1 MNQNSGKTK
10 TIIWVTLLLAV
21 VVIGIG
27 YAAISATN
35 LNISGTASAT
45 GDTTDFVVKF
55 DDSVEIA
62 TAGQGTTSG
71 DIVNNTTATMT
82 VEGLSAAGEKAS
94 ATYTIKNESQAL
106 SAGLTAQA
114 SITNTEY
121 FDISYSFGET
131 SIATGDTTTLTV
143 TVTLKKTVIEDLD
156 PADLTVTITATP
168 KQP

>member
-71 DIVNNTTATMT
+71 DIVNNTTA
-82 VEGLSAAGEKAS
+82 GI
-94 ATYTIKNESQAL
+94 YIKFIKFFL
-106 SAGLTAQA
+106 GDFL
-114 SITNTEY
+114 
-121 FDISYSFGET
+121 FKDLFSFFV
-131 SIATGDTTTLTV
+131 LV
-143 TVTLKKTVIEDLD
+143 FLEDLF
-156 PADLTVTITATP
+156 LTTSCIAIP
-168 KQP
+168 PY

>member
-1 MNQNSGKTK
+1 MNQTSGKTK

-71 DIVNNTTATMT
+71 DIVNNTTGNNTINNT
-82 VEGLSAAGEKAS
+82 TDNSIINNTNPGNNTTGGGNSLIN
-94 ATYTIKNESQAL
+94 TIKNIITGGDNTTSQIKIPHYIFV
-106 SAGLTAQA
+106 QA
-114 SITNTEY
+114 FSIY
-121 FDISYSFGET
+121 P
-131 SIATGDTTTLTV
+131 
-143 TVTLKKTVIEDLD
+143 
-156 PADLTVTITATP
+156 PAVP
-168 KQP
+168 F